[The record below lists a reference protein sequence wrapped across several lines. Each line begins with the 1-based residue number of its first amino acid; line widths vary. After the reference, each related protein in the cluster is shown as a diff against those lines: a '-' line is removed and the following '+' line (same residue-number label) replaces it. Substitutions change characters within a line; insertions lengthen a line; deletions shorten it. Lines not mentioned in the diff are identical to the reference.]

1 MTAVSLGTSLIIED
15 QLPKVLPEYSLVEI
29 LSGSTLPFNYTQLNA
44 ASTTPYTYMN
54 PELWPNQA
62 SPPKECSLFLM
73 LLDFTCAPHIVVS

>member
-1 MTAVSLGTSLIIED
+1 MSLGTSLIIED
-15 QLPKVLPEYSLVEI
+15 RLPKVLPEYSLVEI
-29 LSGSTLPFNYTQLNA
+29 FSGSPLPFNYTQLNA